1 MSSNVDQESPTTKDN
16 NTDATNNR
24 EENDDFQSTKFLPIL
39 WIKSTPPDLFEEK
52 KRWNSHCYS
61 ASKFKSNK

>member
-52 KRWNSHCYS
+52 KR
-61 ASKFKSNK
+61 